1 MKNFI
6 LSLLFLFVSFFISKY
21 VNLKNQKFLD
31 YLDEQSNFIE
41 GIFEFKVLKIRA
53 NYVLLEQKDTLRVVV
68 SRSHVDNVDNFD
80 VIEGSK
86 VIAFVKMAKINDVD
100 KNSFFLSNRIIY
112 RVYSMDI
119 VEVDNA
125 GFLQSIRLYIM
136 GIMDN
141 LGDSSKFVKG
151 VVFGFEDYSFY
162 ERKQLIEAGVYH
174 FFVASGSNI
183 LLCMN
188 FFFYFFYFLL
198 RVLGFLNPKLFSF
211 ICSLLLTFLYCL
223 VVGFDTPLLRAFI
236 FAVFANFFIIYDLKN
251 RLFYSVVSVCFIWL
265 FFLVIDFYS
274 TIGLSFKLSFLSFLG
289 VLFIGGI
296 VKDFLNKFPAFLVDN
311 VAVNFSVMVFIFPI
325 FLKHFGIF
333 YLNGIFSN
341 LVIAFFVPFI
351 FFCTFLY
358 ILFIP
363 LGFILKIFFDY
374 FLLVVNF
381 VISVKPFYV
390 EFYPAEIWI
399 VLYYIFWAVAGNWIE
414 LLKLKK

>member
-1 MKNFI
+1 MKNCI
-6 LSLLFLFVSFFISKY
+6 LSLLLLFVSFFISKY
-21 VNLKNQKFLD
+21 VNLNSERFLN
-31 YLDEQSNFIE
+31 YLEDQSDFVE
-41 GIFEFKVLKIRA
+41 GIFEFKVLKVRA
-53 NYVLLEQKDTLRVVV
+53 NYVLLQQRDAFRVVV
-68 SRSHVDNVDNFD
+68 SRSNISNFD
-80 VIEGSK
+80 FIEGSM
-86 VIAFVKMAKINDVD
+86 VIAFVKMAKINDID
-100 KNSFFLSNRIIY
+100 KNSFFLSNRIVYRIY
-112 RVYSMDI
+112 YMDV
-119 VEVDNA
+119 VEVNNT
-125 GFLQSIRLYIM
+125 GFIQSVRLYIM
-136 GIMDN
+136 RVMDS
-141 LGDSSKFVKG
+141 LGDSSRFVKG

-162 ERKQLIEAGVYH
+162 EKKQLIEAGVYH

-183 LLCMN
+183 LLSMN
-188 FFFYFFYFLL
+188 FFFYVFYFLL
-198 RVLGFLNPKLFSF
+198 RFLGFWNPKLFSF
-211 ICSLLLTFLYCL
+211 ICSLILTFLYCL

-236 FAVFANFFIIYDLKN
+236 FAVFANFFMIYDLKN

-311 VAVNFSVMVFIFPI
+311 IAVNFSVMVFIFPI

-341 LVIAFFVPFI
+341 LVIAFCVPFI

-358 ILFIP
+358 VIFIP
-363 LGFILKIFFDY
+363 LGFILRVFFDY

-381 VISVKPFYV
+381 VISVRPFYV

-399 VLYYIFWAVAGNWIE
+399 VLYYIFWAIAGNWIE

>member
-1 MKNFI
+1 RDAF
-6 LSLLFLFVSFFISKY
+6 
-21 VNLKNQKFLD
+21 
-31 YLDEQSNFIE
+31 
-41 GIFEFKVLKIRA
+41 
-53 NYVLLEQKDTLRVVV
+53 RVVV
-68 SRSHVDNVDNFD
+68 SRSNISNSDF
-80 VIEGSK
+80 IEGSK
-86 VIAFVKMAKINDVD
+86 VIAFVKMAKINDID
-100 KNSFFLSNRIIY
+100 KNSFFLSNRIVY
-112 RVYSMDI
+112 RIYSMDV
-119 VEVDNA
+119 VEVNNT
-125 GFLQSIRLYIM
+125 GFIQSVRLYIM
-136 GIMDN
+136 GVMDS
-141 LGDSSKFVKG
+141 LGDSSRFVKG

-162 ERKQLIEAGVYH
+162 EKKQLIEAGVYH

-183 LLCMN
+183 LLSMN
-188 FFFYFFYFLL
+188 FFFYVFYFLL
-198 RVLGFLNPKLFSF
+198 RFLGFWNPKLFSF
-211 ICSLLLTFLYCL
+211 ICSLILTFLYCL

-236 FAVFANFFIIYDLKN
+236 FAVFANFFMIYDLKN

-311 VAVNFSVMVFIFPI
+311 IAVNFSVMVFIFPI

-341 LVIAFFVPFI
+341 LVIAFCVPFI

-358 ILFIP
+358 VIFIP
-363 LGFILKIFFDY
+363 LGFILRVFFDY

-381 VISVKPFYV
+381 VISVRPFYV
-390 EFYPAEIWI
+390 EFYPTEIWI
-399 VLYYIFWAVAGNWIE
+399 VLYYIFGAIAGNWIE